1 MSIPRTPPPALAL
14 FLAVTAVGC
23 GSSGTA
29 PAPAPRLVFTGEVA
43 GTDARLA
50 VVATAGHARFYFCG
64 GATSYPTM
72 TTWFATTRHP
82 DGAIDLP
89 DGSTPGF
96 VLSGDVGQDS
106 VSGSI
111 TRTGDLPKTFT
122 ASRIPSRSI
131 AGLYEG
137 TSGCGH
143 VGVIVA
149 DESPPAPP
157 VVQGACIGSSS
168 SAPSIEQVNP
178 LGALEL
184 TASGTLRVVVAG
196 SNEEAEIAAAAAPA
210 L

>member
-1 MSIPRTPPPALAL
+1 MSIPRTRTATLAL

-23 GSSGTA
+23 GSSGVA
-29 PAPAPRLVFTGEVA
+29 PARPLVFTGEVA

-72 TTWFATTRHP
+72 TMWFATTRHP
-82 DGAIDLP
+82 DGTIDLP

-96 VLSGDVGQDS
+96 ALSGDVGQDS

-111 TRTGDLPKTFT
+111 TRLGELPKTFT
-122 ASRIPSRSI
+122 ASRIPSGSI

-149 DESPPAPP
+149 DESPPTPP
-157 VVQGACIGSSS
+157 VLQGACIGSSS
-168 SAPSIEQVNP
+168 STPSVEQVNP
-178 LGALEL
+178 LGALQL
-184 TASGTLRVVVAG
+184 SATGALRVVVAG
-196 SNEEAEIAAAAAPA
+196 SNEEAEITAAAAPA

>member
-1 MSIPRTPPPALAL
+1 MSIPRTPPPTLAL
-14 FLAVTAVGC
+14 WLAVMAVGC

-29 PAPAPRLVFTGEVA
+29 PAPPLVFTGEVA
-43 GTDARLA
+43 GTDARVA

-96 VLSGDVGQDS
+96 TLSGDVGQNS

-111 TRTGDLPKTFT
+111 TRTGELPKTFT
-122 ASRIPSRSI
+122 ASRIPSGSI

-149 DESPPAPP
+149 DESPPTPP
-157 VVQGACIGSSS
+157 VLQGACIGGTSST
-168 SAPSIEQVNP
+168 PSIEQVNP
-178 LGALEL
+178 LGALQL
-184 TASGTLRVVVAG
+184 TANGTLRVVVAG
-196 SNEEAEIAAAAAPA
+196 TNEQAEITAAAA